1 MSKISSAALLSSL
14 TVFLLGGIL
23 PAYAQSTTPPPS
35 PVTTPQG
42 VLNILCM
49 FAVYFFYAVII
60 ITVIMVVYAAFLYIT
75 AGDDTEKTTK
85 ARRTLTYAAV
95 GVAVSLC
102 AVGFPSIIEGLA
114 GSSSGQTSLA
124 PHCSI
129 LGGSSS

>member
-1 MSKISSAALLSSL
+1 MGRIL
-14 TVFLLGGIL
+14 VFLMDVL
-23 PAYAQSTTPPPS
+23 PAYAQSNTAPPPS

-42 VLNILCM
+42 VLNILCE
-49 FAVYFFYAVII
+49 FAVYFFYTVII
-60 ITVIMVVYAAFLYIT
+60 ITVIMVVYASFLYIT

-114 GSSSGQTSLA
+114 GSSSVGSLA

-129 LGGSSS
+129 LGGQSS

>member
-1 MSKISSAALLSSL
+1 MKRQTLFISLFSL
-14 TVFLLGGIL
+14 VVAIFSNRLFL
-23 PAYAQSTTPPPS
+23 AYASTASIPS
-35 PVTTPQG
+35 PITTPQG
-42 VLNILCM
+42 ILNLMCL

-60 ITVIMVVYAAFLYIT
+60 ITTIMVVYASFLYVT

-95 GVAVSLC
+95 GIAVSLL
-102 AVGFPSIIEGLA
+102 AVGFPNIMLGLV
-114 GSSSGQTSLA
+114 GSTPVGSLT

>member
-1 MSKISSAALLSSL
+1 
-14 TVFLLGGIL
+14 LGGIL
-23 PAYAQSTTPPPS
+23 PAYADTTPPPS
-35 PVTTPQG
+35 PIKTPQDI
-42 VLNILCM
+42 LNIMCT
-49 FAVYFFYAVII
+49 FTVYFFYTVII
-60 ITVIMVVYAAFLYIT
+60 ITVIMVIWAAFLYIT
-75 AGDDTEKTTK
+75 AGDDTEKTSR

-124 PHCSI
+124 PHCRI

>member
-1 MSKISSAALLSSL
+1 MKKSSL
-14 TVFLLGGIL
+14 ISFSSLAVLLLGSVL
-23 PAYAQSTTPPPS
+23 PAYADTTPPPS
-35 PVTTPQG
+35 PVKTPQD
-42 VLNILCM
+42 VLNIMCM
-49 FAVYFFYAVII
+49 FTVYFFYAVII
-60 ITVIMVVYAAFLYIT
+60 ITVIMVIWAAFLYIT
-75 AGDDTEKTTK
+75 AGDDTEKTSK

-114 GSSSGQTSLA
+114 GSTSVGSLA